1 MGITTTEDQ
10 LSEVER
16 RLHDVLAGADMA
28 AHLIEAGGKRLRPR
42 LALLGARF
50 GDPARPQVVDA
61 AVVAELVHAATLH
74 HDDVMD
80 EAPRRHGVPTANAL
94 WGNNLAVLLGDLLLA
109 RAAELAVDLGQDAL
123 RLQAT
128 TLARL
133 VNGQLLEA
141 TRPRDLDPMTHQL
154 RVMADK
160 SASLIAMSVELGARV
175 AHAPDEHARALA
187 RYGERLGIAFQISD
201 DVIDICSP
209 ATESGKTPGTDLR
222 EGVPTVP
229 ILHAAAGDDP
239 GARRLRVILATGAVT
254 DDARHA
260 EALALLR
267 SSPGLADARADV
279 RRYVDLAVAELDPL
293 PPIDAR
299 EELRALA
306 YSVRNR
312 TA

>member
-1 MGITTTEDQ
+1 MGITTTDR

-16 RLHDVLAGADMA
+16 RLREVLAGADMA
-28 AHLIEAGGKRLRPR
+28 THLIDAGGKRLRPR

-61 AVVAELVHAATLH
+61 AVVTELVHAATLH

-80 EAPRRHGVPTANAL
+80 DAPRRHGVPTANAL

-109 RAAELAVDLGQDAL
+109 RAAELAV
-123 RLQAT
+123 RLQAP

-141 TRPRDLDPMTHQL
+141 TRPRDTDPMTHHL
-154 RVMADK
+154 KVMADK

-187 RYGERLGIAFQISD
+187 RYGELLGIAFQISD
-201 DVIDICSP
+201 DLIDICSP

-229 ILHAAAGDDP
+229 VLHAVARDDP
-239 GARRLRVILATGAVT
+239 
-254 DDARHA
+254 HA

-267 SSPGLADARADV
+267 SSPGLAEARADV
-279 RRYVDLAVAELDPL
+279 HRYVDLAVAELDPL
-293 PPIDAR
+293 PPTEAR
-299 EELRALA
+299 EALRDLA